1 MLILF
6 VWPLRL
12 ILTHTHFIS
21 TGASPSCSQDA
32 LRRNFAECASILERH
47 GARPSESTAAS
58 HRGSI
63 TNGNDGDEEIGIDPN
78 LLIDFQELDM
88 IERIGSGAFGEI
100 YKCRWRG
107 ILVAAKC
114 IKSTKILKEWQQQK
128 ESVRKASMDGIAENG
143 TGDAL
148 GVSRSRIDAA
158 NSDGMDEEEIAMA
171 LADFRQ
177 EVSILRKLRHPNVC
191 MLLAYST
198 TENFEVMVS
207 ELMKCS
213 LLDVFKANILH
224 NTAMPKRKQVV
235 YAQQLAQGM
244 NYLHTCKPPIIHRD
258 LKVSCCYVLST
269 VFCGRGFF
277 NGLSLGVVWLV
288 FLLTRSLIFTIY
300 FAPFQKPANLLIDY
314 SGVLKISDFGLAK
327 IRPDPT
333 KTEQEAFVMTGE
345 TGSYRFM
352 APEVSPILGRGLQNK
367 PIVLRVS
374 NPFLPLTCLLNAAC

>member
-1 MLILF
+1 MWLESAYGKVLMLF

-258 LKVSCCYVLST
+258 LKVSCCYVLVH
-269 VFCGRGFF
+269 VFCGRGFHRTF
-277 NGLSLGVVWLV
+277 CGSCLAHYPPHAFFHLYLLFCTIPKAGESL
-288 FLLTRSLIFTIY
+288 
-300 FAPFQKPANLLIDY
+300 D
-314 SGVLKISDFGLAK
+314 
-327 IRPDPT
+327 
-333 KTEQEAFVMTGE
+333 
-345 TGSYRFM
+345 
-352 APEVSPILGRGLQNK
+352 
-367 PIVLRVS
+367 
-374 NPFLPLTCLLNAAC
+374 

>member
-1 MLILF
+1 MLGPF
-6 VWPLRL
+6 VL

-21 TGASPSCSQDA
+21 TVASPSCPQDA
-32 LRRNFAECASILERH
+32 LRRNFTECATILERH

-58 HRGSI
+58 HRGST

-128 ESVRKASMDGIAENG
+128 ESVRKASTDGIAENG

-148 GVSRSRIDAA
+148 GVSRSRIDAT
-158 NSDGMDEEEIAMA
+158 NSHGMDEEEIAMA

-258 LKVSCCYVLST
+258 LKVSCCCVLVH
-269 VFCGRGFF
+269 VFCGRGVFI
-277 NGLSLGVVWLV
+277 GLSLRVAWLIIPSRV
-288 FLLTRSLIFTIY
+288 LSSL
-300 FAPFQKPANLLIDY
+300 PFILHH
-314 SGVLKISDFGLAK
+314 
-327 IRPDPT
+327 
-333 KTEQEAFVMTGE
+333 
-345 TGSYRFM
+345 
-352 APEVSPILGRGLQNK
+352 SP
-367 PIVLRVS
+367 
-374 NPFLPLTCLLNAAC
+374 

>member
-1 MLILF
+1 MLF

-21 TGASPSCSQDA
+21 SGASPSCSQDA

-367 PIVLRVS
+367 THR
-374 NPFLPLTCLLNAAC
+374 FTRF